1 MTKIILAIAIVA
13 SLSGC
18 VSQAERASNQAAMN
32 ESVPVCETTK
42 QCDVAWSAATTWV
55 TEHCAMKLQTVTDS
69 LLQTYNSPPDS
80 PQISCRV
87 LKERGPTGRSAIRIN
102 VGCANIFGCVPSSV
116 DSVLAFGSFVKA
128 AMTPYAPLKLGVNLE
143 QVTKAGIET
152 SIISESYG
160 VKVLSVVVGQRAD
173 GKLTPGDVVTAIGP
187 DRVRSVEGFADAL
200 AKHGTGETITVS
212 VIRGG
217 NSMDVPVEL

>member
-1 MTKIILAIAIVA
+1 MKKFVLVIAMAATV
-13 SLSGC
+13 SGC

-42 QCDVAWSAATTWV
+42 QCEVAWSAATTWV

-69 LLQTYNSPPDS
+69 LLETYNSPPDS

-87 LKERGPTGRSAIRIN
+87 LKEKGPGGRAAVRIS
-102 VGCANIFGCVPSSV
+102 VGCANIFGCVPNSV

-128 AMTPYAPLKLGVNLE
+128 AMAPYAPLKLGVNLQ
-143 QVTKAGIET
+143 QVTKAGTET

-160 VKVLSVVVGQRAD
+160 VKIVSVVVGQRAD
-173 GKLTPGDVVTAIGP
+173 GRLNPGDVVTAIGQ
-187 DRVRSVEGFADAL
+187 DRVRSIEDFADAL
-200 AKHGTGETITVS
+200 AKHGTGETVS
-212 VIRGG
+212 VSVVRGG
-217 NSMDVPVEL
+217 NSLDIPVDL